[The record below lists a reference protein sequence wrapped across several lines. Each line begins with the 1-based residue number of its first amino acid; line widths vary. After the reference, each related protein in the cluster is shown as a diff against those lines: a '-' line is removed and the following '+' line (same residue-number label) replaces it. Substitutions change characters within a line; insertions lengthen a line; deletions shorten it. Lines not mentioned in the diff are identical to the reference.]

1 MNMREMAE
9 EKRGKF
15 DFSEKNL
22 ARIVVISYNI
32 LRIRKR
38 GKV

>member
-1 MNMREMAE
+1 MNMLEMAE

-22 ARIVVISYNI
+22 ARTIVISYNI
-32 LRIRKR
+32 LGIRKR
-38 GKV
+38 GIA